1 MIYIAVQLIQI
12 FSAGPATGP
21 RGSEVVQEV
30 LADLKTRVSE
40 NLLALKLFLV
50 PLTNC
55 ALTLTN
61 DFRPIPSKP
70 GSIGKKG

>member
-1 MIYIAVQLIQI
+1 ML
-12 FSAGPATGP
+12 
-21 RGSEVVQEV
+21 RKEEE
-30 LADLKTRVSE
+30 KTRVSE